1 MAETSV
7 YPIKRVAPNIA
18 TGYAPS
24 SHDDLDEIRNQGISV
39 IVNMCAECYDLADIE
54 VQAGFEVYPLLV
66 HDMEAPDAEELD
78 RAVAWFDNHLKA
90 GRSGLI
96 HCRYGLG
103 RTGTFVLAYLI
114 HTGDTLKPAMA
125 KIKATPA
132 MPQTRAHW
140 DFIEDYA
147 NARNLRA
154 GSSLPRVEENGI
166 QVFFKRQ
173 MDRLKWFVD

>member
-1 MAETSV
+1 MTETSV
-7 YPIKRVAPNIA
+7 YPIKWVTPNIA
-18 TGYAPS
+18 TGYAPT
-24 SHDDLDEIRNQGISV
+24 SHDDLYEIRRQGISV

-78 RAVAWFDNHLKA
+78 NAIEWFDGHMNA
-90 GRSGLI
+90 GRLGLI

-103 RTGTFVLAYLI
+103 RTGTFVLTYLI
-114 HTGDTLKPAMA
+114 HTGDTLKSAMT

-132 MPQTRAHW
+132 MPQTRAQW
-140 DFIEDYA
+140 DSIEQYA
-147 NARNLRA
+147 KARNLRA
-154 GSSLPRVEENGI
+154 ASSLPEVEENGL

-173 MDRLKWFVD
+173 LDRLKWFH